1 MKASKW
7 MFLFV
12 LMFLSSAQVVQ
23 AGSVHKDRFCKMEKH
38 VNHSALMYSVT
49 AIDYSF
55 KISHAVL
62 AVLWQIDK
70 DTEYLRRVFRND
82 WPNAK
87 TALQYAGKF
96 SYFKVAARTFIPF
109 MDKTGYAVNAGKVN
123 FSNLKGG
130 NTVIRA
136 DSSFDRFY
144 KSFVNAKYYWGYFS
158 TPYMALSYST
168 MGVCKQIKLFTL
180 KICVRKKK
188 NCGDGFEDGDAVLV
202 GSDGQEIA
210 SANRSQCSQSDDQ
223 KVSRYVALS
232 NRYKGDAAAI
242 NAIVSAVAPS
252 LKAAAGPAKA
262 LTNAVRPMMGTLKG
276 IQKTLSILK
285 KGMLPI
291 KYLGKKIQSL
301 MNQQICV
308 GYIVPGKKKVCTKK
322 KILGK
327 KRKICTWRP
336 TKETKKFCSKVGK
349 VIGRVNKLA
358 KVIQKPMDT
367 AIKKL
372 TDPIVKPILK
382 RLPGFTASKLLSQV
396 KKISGSLGVLAK
408 MGALSKKYSPGK
420 LKAYTLRYKALE
432 RELLKLNR

>member
-1 MKASKW
+1 MVLRMETRFLWVQMVRRLRAPIAASVESKPETEKPPESTGKIYG
-7 MFLFV
+7 L
-12 LMFLSSAQVVQ
+12 ATAAVVML
-23 AGSVHKDRFCKMEKH
+23 G
-38 VNHSALMYSVT
+38 
-49 AIDYSF
+49 
-55 KISHAVL
+55 L
-62 AVLWQIDK
+62 AVFAQ
-70 DTEYLRRVFRND
+70 FN
-82 WPNAK
+82 
-87 TALQYAGKF
+87 
-96 SYFKVAARTFIPF
+96 
-109 MDKTGYAVNAGKVN
+109 
-123 FSNLKGG
+123 
-130 NTVIRA
+130 
-136 DSSFDRFY
+136 
-144 KSFVNAKYYWGYFS
+144 
-158 TPYMALSYST
+158 
-168 MGVCKQIKLFTL
+168 
-180 KICVRKKK
+180 
-188 NCGDGFEDGDAVLV
+188 
-202 GSDGQEIA
+202 
-210 SANRSQCSQSDDQ
+210 SQ
-223 KVSRYVALS
+223 AI
-232 NRYKGDAAAI
+232 AAAI

-327 KRKICTWRP
+327 KRKICTWKP